1 MIPEQSYASMLTLP
15 VDDVGVGDHLGN
27 LRIGLMIYRDI

>member
-1 MIPEQSYASMLTLP
+1 MLTLP

-27 LRIGLMIYRDI
+27 LRIGLMIYRDIRGIT